1 MRIAMFTNNYKPY
14 IGGVPIS
21 IERLA
26 EALRAQGHM
35 VWVFAPSYKEQEE
48 EPYVIRY
55 PSLPLSVVGAP
66 VPNVLTKLFAQKI
79 EELRIDVI
87 HVHHPALVGNVALA
101 LKRRLNIP
109 VVFTYHTRYEEYLH
123 YIKGLKQIEAHTGI
137 MEKYLR
143 YFCTRCDLLAAPTP
157 GLRDYLQKKEF
168 GTPIAVLPTGIPA
181 ESFLPDKGRAEHI
194 RKAYLSAADHM
205 FCTVSRLAKEK
216 NIYFQ
221 LEGLACLKRLLQ
233 KKGKTFKHLMIG
245 DGPERRSFEKCVREL
260 GLENEIV
267 FVGNVSNTE
276 IKNYQ
281 AACDLFLFTSKSE
294 TQGIVLLEAMAAEN
308 PVIAVDA
315 SGVCDVVCNGKNG
328 YRTSEDAYVWA
339 RKIADTIGDETAL
352 AALGEGARRTAESY
366 SQEQIALRAAQCYE
380 QVCAKAPQE
389 IPDRISI
396 FHHSHSVV

>member
-245 DGPERRSFEKCVREL
+245 DGPERRSFQKRVQEL

-328 YRTSEDAYVWA
+328 YRTPEDAYVWA